1 MILLF
6 AGGKAPVTNIAAR
19 GNWMR
24 NCLSIHQR
32 LVLFAAKQNAKDNST
47 NWVYEFRASM
57 SIKSLGKFI
66 EEKVL

>member
-1 MILLF
+1 
-6 AGGKAPVTNIAAR
+6 
-19 GNWMR
+19 MR

-32 LVLFAAKQNAKDNST
+32 LVLFPAKQNAKDDST

-57 SIKSLGKFI
+57 SIESLGKFI